1 MAINLTVNASVVD
14 IRSDTPS
21 STDIFLVDTNV
32 WYWMTYLRASLGNQP
47 PKRYQTNQYPYYISQ
62 ALSMGSRLNYSGL
75 SLAELAHLIEKT
87 EREIFNQSPSTRVST
102 KEYRHNYPLERANVF
117 TQIQTVWNQVKA
129 IAVPV
134 ELTIDERTTDAAL
147 NRFGIDLLDGYDLF
161 ILETM
166 KKEGINNI
174 ITDDGDFATVS
185 GITVFTANKNVIN
198 AAQRQRKLIVR

>member
-1 MAINLTVNASVVD
+1 MAINLTVNSSVVD

-21 STDIFLVDTNV
+21 SSDIFLVDTNV

-47 PKRYQTNQYPYYISQ
+47 PKSYQTNKYPSYISQ
-62 ALSMGSRLNYSGL
+62 ALSQSSRLTYSGL

-87 EREIFNQSPSTRVST
+87 EREIFNQSLSSSVST
-102 KEYRHNYPLERANVF
+102 KKYRHNYPSERANVF
-117 TQIQTVWNQVKA
+117 TQVQTVWSQVKA

-134 ELTIDERTTDAAL
+134 ELTIDESITDAAL
-147 NRFGIDLLDGYDLF
+147 NRFGTDLLDGYDLF

-166 KKEGINNI
+166 KKEKINNI
-174 ITDDGDFATVS
+174 ITDDGDFSTVS

-198 AAQRQRKLIVR
+198 TAQRQGKLIAR